1 MLESLFVGFAIIVAL
16 VIVLGGLF
24 SRFGR
29 KWNEL

>member
-1 MLESLFVGFAIIVAL
+1 MLESCIVALAIIVAA

>member
-1 MLESLFVGFAIIVAL
+1 MFESFFVGFAIIFAL
-16 VIVLGGLF
+16 VIVLGSLF